1 MNSLVVID
9 YELKNGFLSYSS
21 LASSIKKN
29 VNVYTDSYVLDGGR
43 SVQYR
48 TGDKQNTISIVNEI
62 WKVEKGITENF
73 NVDLFNTFSVS
84 ATGYTSRAFD
94 FILDNAFIEDDVSKK
109 NLEVIQGLTKKDTSA
124 IYFSDYG

>member
-1 MNSLVVID
+1 M
-9 YELKNGFLSYSS
+9 
-21 LASSIKKN
+21 
-29 VNVYTDSYVLDGGR
+29 YTDSYVLDGGR

-84 ATGYTSRAFD
+84 ATGDISKAFD
-94 FILDNAFIEDDVSKK
+94 FYTGQCIHR
-109 NLEVIQGLTKKDTSA
+109 G
-124 IYFSDYG
+124 